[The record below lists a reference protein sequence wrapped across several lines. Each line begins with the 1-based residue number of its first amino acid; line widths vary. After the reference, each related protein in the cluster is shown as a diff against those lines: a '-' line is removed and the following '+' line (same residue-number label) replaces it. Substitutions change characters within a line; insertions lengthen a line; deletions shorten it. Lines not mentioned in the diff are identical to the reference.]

1 MCKIITI
8 LSTSEAMK
16 KYTKFL
22 WTCNYAII
30 YDIKIIIWKKVNKV
44 FYNETKKVNYQ
55 KISFN
60 S

>member
-1 MCKIITI
+1 MNTVWNACLVSKIITI

-30 YDIKIIIWKKVNKV
+30 YDIKN
-44 FYNETKKVNYQ
+44 
-55 KISFN
+55 
-60 S
+60 